1 MKYHLLFLSLH
12 IVKSLNIKTMKKR
25 FEDLTRRDLIKLRK
39 EIVLNSLFISDYE
52 NSFGFSPKSVN
63 LFFDSYISF
72 LDELAEEDNFNT
84 DDINKF
90 FNKYDTIDNLE
101 NWYNCYEDFDW
112 VEYVEDE
119 GLDDDFYRG
128 LTNQH

>member
-1 MKYHLLFLSLH
+1 
-12 IVKSLNIKTMKKR
+12 MKKR

-63 LFFDSYISF
+63 FFFDSYISF

-84 DDINKF
+84 DDINEF

>member
-1 MKYHLLFLSLH
+1 
-12 IVKSLNIKTMKKR
+12 MKKR

>member
-1 MKYHLLFLSLH
+1 
-12 IVKSLNIKTMKKR
+12 MKKR

-72 LDELAEEDNFNT
+72 LDELAEEDGFNT
-84 DDINKF
+84 DDINEF

-101 NWYNCYEDFDW
+101 SWYNCYEDFDW
-112 VEYVEDE
+112 VKYVEDE
-119 GLDDDFYRG
+119 EIFDDDFYRG